1 MALFTIENIYAEN
14 VNFLASDYV
23 AGMVSPGALI
33 GLAGAMQKRLCGG
46 SPYKVAVLPVIHGI
60 EISRGRTLGELR
72 HVDQSLNDVTV
83 VTEIPQDMP
92 GLIRF
97 SLIVELQDGDATEI
111 QVQRFI
117 ESARFSGG
125 QVSTDPIAPGRRIT
139 VRRYDGWGDVEVRR
153 LPRGWA
159 MMPLSGPVAQGDE
172 EEWLGL
178 LAARRAAMQKGR
190 IVNMVPAGYRM
201 LGFGAKQLDGA
212 RDGKTPHQFAEPLTG
227 LSQSLSSRN
236 PFFRSLPAQDLA
248 AHAWTW
254 SVAPGC
260 PLRLYSPAYR

>member
-1 MALFTIENIYAEN
+1 MSLFTVENIYAEN

-33 GLAGAMQKRLCGG
+33 GLAGAMQMKLCGG
-46 SPYKVAVLPVIHGI
+46 SPYKVSVLPLIHEI
-60 EISRGRTLGELR
+60 EFSRGRTLGELR
-72 HVDQSLNDVTV
+72 HVDQSVSDATV

-97 SLIVELQDGDATEI
+97 SLIIEMQDGDATEI

-125 QVSTDPIAPGRRIT
+125 QVTTDPTAPHRRPT
-139 VRRYDGWGDVEVRR
+139 VRRHDGWGDVDIRR

-159 MMPLSGPVAQGDE
+159 VMPLSGPVAQGDE
-172 EEWLGL
+172 EEFLNL
-178 LAARRAAMQKGR
+178 LAARQVAMQKGR
-190 IVNMVPAGYRM
+190 IVNLVPAGYRM
-201 LGFGAKQLDGA
+201 LGFGAPQLQGA
-212 RDGKTPHQFAEPLTG
+212 RDGKTAHQFAEPLTG
-227 LSQSLSSRN
+227 LSQTVSSRN
-236 PFFRSLPAQDLA
+236 PFFRSLSAQDLA

-254 SVAPGC
+254 SVAPGS
-260 PLRLYSPAYR
+260 PLRLYSPAYH